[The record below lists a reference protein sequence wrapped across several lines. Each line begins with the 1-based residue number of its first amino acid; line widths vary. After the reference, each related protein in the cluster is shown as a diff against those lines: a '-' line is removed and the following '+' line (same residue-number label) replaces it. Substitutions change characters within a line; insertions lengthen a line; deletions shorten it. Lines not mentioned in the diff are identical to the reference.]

1 MLYGKDKMNEQ
12 VRQAVLNRLED
23 GKLTCYQAHAIAEE
37 LGVDPLDV
45 GRAAD
50 EAGIRISCCQLGL
63 FGYGSKA
70 DGTYKIVRPMAQV
83 PPTLEAALRAEADEK
98 GLPCIAVW
106 RVADRLGHSR
116 LELSNAVE
124 GLGLRVSICQLGCFP
139 RPNPLKG
146 IFVRGS

>member
-1 MLYGKDKMNEQ
+1 MDERL
-12 VRQAVLNRLED
+12 RQAVLGRLEE
-23 GKLTCYQAHAIAEE
+23 GHLTCHQAHALAKE

-50 EAGIRISCCQLGL
+50 EAGVRVSHCLLGL

-70 DGTYKIVRPMAQV
+70 AGTHKTVRPMAQV
-83 PPTLEAALRAEADEK
+83 PPSLEAALRAEAGEQ

-116 LELSNAVE
+116 LEVSNAVE
-124 GLGLRVSICQLGCFP
+124 GLGLRVSTCQLGCFP
-139 RPNPLKG
+139 HPPREP
-146 IFVRGS
+146 